1 MNVGIALAAVA
12 IVVSLL
18 AAWVSL
24 HAQRELLR
32 AETVSGVFEGFRRV
46 TELRIVHW
54 QAAHLLETPENYD
67 ATASLLRTALAGV
80 SPAENAELVVRERAV
95 AIALLQIFEESV
107 YQHEHAQRL
116 RDRGRAAFLDDVLAY
131 FTERLLL
138 NPRLLYPWSPKGG
151 NIRADF
157 EPPTRAYYEAHLQ
170 IPAEA
175 RIDERP
181 PWPTQTAGPT
191 ADRP

>member
-1 MNVGIALAAVA
+1 MTRPRRCCGPR
-12 IVVSLL
+12 
-18 AAWVSL
+18 W
-24 HAQRELLR
+24 R
-32 AETVSGVFEGFRRV
+32 ASRR
-46 TELRIVHW
+46 RR
-54 QAAHLLETPENYD
+54 TPSWSS
-67 ATASLLRTALAGV
+67 AS
-80 SPAENAELVVRERAV
+80 AV

-138 NPRLLYPWSPKGG
+138 NPRLLYLWSPRGG

-157 EPPTRAYYEAHLQ
+157 EPPTRAYYEAHVQ